1 MVGYLFRKPKYPLL
15 IETDRRVVGA
25 RSGKRIDRLFK
36 EDAFVNKKNHI
47 VIDSNGEGWSFV
59 PEHDVI
65 SPLTMLKRWSK
76 LEIIKFFNSLL
87 EKDGSIS
94 RYEPRSLSNKRL
106 EQVIREIV
114 EFDEQTLANYLER
127 K

>member
-1 MVGYLFRKPKYPLL
+1 MIGYLFRKPKYPLL
-15 IETDRRVVGA
+15 IETDSRVVGA
-25 RSGKRIDRLFK
+25 RSIKRIDRLFK
-36 EDAFVNKKNHI
+36 EAAFVNKKNYI

-59 PEHDVI
+59 PEHGVI

-87 EKDGSIS
+87 EKDGSVS

-114 EFDEQTLANYLER
+114 EFESKL
-127 K
+127 